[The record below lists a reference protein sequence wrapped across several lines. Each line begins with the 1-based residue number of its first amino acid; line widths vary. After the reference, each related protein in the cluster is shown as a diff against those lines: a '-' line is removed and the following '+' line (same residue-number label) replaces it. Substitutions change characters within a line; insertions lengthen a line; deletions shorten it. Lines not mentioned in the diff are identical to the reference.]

1 MNGHTS
7 LYHPP
12 GRNIHANET
21 VLVCICFIQVQA
33 STVSCYLYKPTLMGM
48 ENKEAHHIK
57 TYEHE
62 HKGRTD
68 KDDRALPGTAAI
80 R

>member
-1 MNGHTS
+1 MNGLTS

-12 GRNIHANET
+12 ERKIDANET
-21 VLVCICFIQVQA
+21 VLVCICFISMQA

-57 TYEHE
+57 AQKHEHE
-62 HKGRTD
+62 GRTG
-68 KDDRALPGTAAI
+68 KDDRALPGIAAI